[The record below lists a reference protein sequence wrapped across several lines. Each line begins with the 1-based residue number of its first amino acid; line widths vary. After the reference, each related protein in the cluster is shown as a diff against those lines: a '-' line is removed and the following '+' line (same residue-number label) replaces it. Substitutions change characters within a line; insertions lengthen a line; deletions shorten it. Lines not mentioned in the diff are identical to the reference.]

1 MGGLRSLLFNLWFFG
16 LTAVLSILG
25 MALLVAAPGRVETL
39 ARFWARR
46 VLSGL
51 RVICGIGLVV
61 RGREHLPPEGPALL
75 ASRHQ
80 SAFDTLVWLA
90 ILPRCSYVLKREL
103 LRIPLFGRLIR
114 PAGQIPVDRAGGA
127 VALRGLVRDAEA
139 AAAAGRQIVIFPE
152 GTRADPDVVLPLQP
166 GIAAIAA
173 RTGLSVIP
181 VVTDSGRVWGR
192 RAFLKRPGVI
202 HIRLLAPLAPPD
214 ARPGARGRMM
224 VALAAALAEPADG
237 GEG

>member
-1 MGGLRSLLFNLWFFG
+1 MSRVRSLVFNLWFFG

-25 MALLVAAPGRVETL
+25 MALLVAAPGRVEAL
-39 ARFWARR
+39 ARFWARS
-46 VLSGL
+46 VLGGL
-51 RVICGIGLVV
+51 RAICGIRVEV
-61 RGREHLPPEGPALL
+61 RGHEHLPAEGPALL

-127 VALRGLVRDAEA
+127 VALRGLAREAEA

-152 GTRADPDVVLPLQP
+152 GTRADPGVVLPLQP

-173 RTGLSVIP
+173 RTGLAVIP

-224 VALAAALAEPADG
+224 VALAAALAEPAEG
-237 GEG
+237 GE

>member
-1 MGGLRSLLFNLWFFG
+1 MSWVRSLVFNLWFFG

-25 MALLVAAPGRVETL
+25 MALLVAAPGRVEGL
-39 ARFWARR
+39 ARFWARS
-46 VLSGL
+46 VLGGL
-51 RVICGIGLVV
+51 RTICGIRVEV
-61 RGREHLPPEGPALL
+61 RGREHLPAEGPALL

-127 VALRGLVRDAEA
+127 VALRGLAREAEA

-152 GTRADPDVVLPLQP
+152 GTRADPGVVLPLQP

-173 RTGLSVIP
+173 RTGLAVIP

-224 VALAAALAEPADG
+224 VALAAALAEPAEG
-237 GEG
+237 GE

>member
-1 MGGLRSLLFNLWFFG
+1 MAWLRSLLFNLWFFG
-16 LTAVLSILG
+16 LTVVLSILG
-25 MALLVAAPGRVETL
+25 MALLVASPGRVEAL

-46 VLSGL
+46 VLGGL
-51 RVICGIGLVV
+51 RVICGIRLVV
-61 RGREHLPPEGPALL
+61 RGLDHLPPEGPALL

-114 PAGQIPVDRAGGA
+114 PAAQIPVDREGGA
-127 VALRGLVRDAEA
+127 AALRGLVRDAEA

-152 GTRADPDVVLPLQP
+152 GTRANPDVLLPLQP

-173 RTGLSVIP
+173 RTGLAVIP
-181 VVTDSGRVWGR
+181 VVTDSGLVWGR

-202 HIRLLAPLAPPD
+202 HIRLLAPLAPPA

-224 VALAAALAEPADG
+224 AALAAALAEPADR
-237 GEG
+237 GE